1 MAAWWGG
8 LTDSISSMAKDVLTE
23 GTEEVDG
30 KVNKDLSPSL
40 SPLSLLFSTYLLLLI
55 LYFSLS
61 LR

>member
-30 KVNKDLSPSL
+30 KINICHALVSVSV
-40 SPLSLLFSTYLLLLI
+40 S
-55 LYFSLS
+55 
-61 LR
+61 